1 MSAGF
6 GNAGTLWSSGRHTG
20 QDFAAPMGTPV
31 RAAAAGR
38 VSIEQSSWAGQLVR
52 IDHGGGLATLYAP
65 MSRVDVASGAP
76 LEAGTPIG
84 AGGREGKSPGTPL
97 HLEGRSKGGAMA
109 PMT

>member
-52 IDHGGGLATLYAP
+52 IDHGGGLETLYAH
-65 MSRVDVASGAP
+65 MSRVDVASGAT

-84 AGGREGKSPGTPL
+84 AVGSEGNSTGPHL
-97 HLEGRSKGGAMA
+97 HLEDRKSVA
-109 PMT
+109 

>member
-52 IDHGGGLATLYAP
+52 IDHGGGLETLYAH
-65 MSRVDVASGAP
+65 MSRVDVASGATP
-76 LEAGTPIG
+76 EAGDRTNVG
-84 AGGREGKSPGTPL
+84 EGKSGSVAVDL
-97 HLEGRSKGGAMA
+97 GGSRHNKNKKH
-109 PMT
+109 